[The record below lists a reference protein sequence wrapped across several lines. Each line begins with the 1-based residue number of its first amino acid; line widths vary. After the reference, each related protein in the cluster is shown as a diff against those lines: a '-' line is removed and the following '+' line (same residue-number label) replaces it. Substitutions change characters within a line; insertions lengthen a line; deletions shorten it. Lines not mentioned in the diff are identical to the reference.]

1 MRCYDPPMG
10 GVGPGHARDPE
21 SIVVAESRSQMAV
34 LFGFLLVVF
43 AAALIRGVTGA
54 TTTTGR
60 VAAAVFCAVLI
71 LAIAW
76 GWTAVA
82 RRPAR
87 LEISRDAVRFMS
99 RQGKASALSRES
111 GDELRF
117 VKQHAGP
124 LSRIWT
130 LGLTVAG
137 TDAVL
142 LLPGFFSRSE
152 VRQACRAQG
161 WRVDD

>member
-1 MRCYDPPMG
+1 MG
-10 GVGPGHARDPE
+10 GVGPGSAPDPE
-21 SIVVAESRSQMAV
+21 SIVVAESRSQMAI
-34 LFGFLLVVF
+34 LFGFLVAIFALALV
-43 AAALIRGVTGA
+43 RGVTGA
-54 TTTTGR
+54 ATTTGR
-60 VAAAVFCAVLI
+60 VAAAVFCAALI
-71 LAIAW
+71 LAVGW
-76 GWTAVA
+76 GWAAMA

-87 LEISRDAVRFMS
+87 VEITKDAIRFVSRS
-99 RQGKASALSRES
+99 GKPSALSRQS

-130 LGLTVAG
+130 LGLTIAG

-142 LLPGFFSRSE
+142 LLTGFFSRSE

-161 WRVDD
+161 WRVDN